1 MKTIKIN
8 TKSRNIKKLK
18 TSQRGRGQIEKSK
31 YYYLSKTVDTED
43 AAHEE
48 LNLYSDKKIEE
59 MLADAELNEY
69 ILPNKV
75 VAVTRKEDDGCTIIT
90 TLNFASSEYVTEFLT
105 DPIIKEFGRA
115 KKEYNKQH
123 NISTKTE
130 AVNE

>member
-1 MKTIKIN
+1 MIGNSTTLRVIA
-8 TKSRNIKKLK
+8 TKPNS
-18 TSQRGRGQIEKSK
+18 SIEFYKDV
-31 YYYLSKTVDTED
+31 TVMN
-43 AAHEE
+43 HV
-48 LNLYSDKKIEE
+48 
-59 MLADAELNEY
+59 LNEY
-69 ILPNKV
+69 ILPSKV